1 MSTYNLHPR
10 RPARTGPLLTA
21 CHDQLPPDIL
31 EYEVGGSAAPPS
43 QARVSCGALSAG
55 RWCPLRRRCLVEQA
69 LWYGKVGRDSSGFL
83 NASEYLEKWTLLGA
97 YSSADSGKGK
107 VHRIQSCIACI
118 AYLPRPTPR
127 PGAVAARAGTGTSW
141 LGWDTEPQ
149 SCHRA
154 AAAFSTSGQ
163 PLPSFSHTVPCIL
176 GGFAE
181 EK

>member
-10 RPARTGPLLTA
+10 RPARTDPLLTA

-118 AYLPRPTPR
+118 AYLPRPAPR
-127 PGAVAARAGTGTSW
+127 VRCGRRPRWHCMALAGWAGTLS
-141 LGWDTEPQ
+141 L
-149 SCHRA
+149 RA
-154 AAAFSTSGQ
+154 ATALLLLSARLASLCRRFRTQSRV
-163 PLPSFSHTVPCIL
+163 F
-176 GGFAE
+176 
-181 EK
+181 